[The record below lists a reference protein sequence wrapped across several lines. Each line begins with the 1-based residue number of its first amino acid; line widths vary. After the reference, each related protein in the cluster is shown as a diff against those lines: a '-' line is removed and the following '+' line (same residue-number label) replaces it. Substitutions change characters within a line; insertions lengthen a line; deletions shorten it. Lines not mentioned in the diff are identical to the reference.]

1 MTNSEPMSLVI
12 AVVRDSDSDA
22 IIKALVEADFRVT
35 RIASTGGFLRHGNS
49 TLLIGVNSDRVKE
62 VFQIIREHSTPS
74 VDFGLM
80 RGMAFALKVERFE
93 QV

>member
-1 MTNSEPMSLVI
+1 MSSEAMSLII
-12 AVVRDSDSDA
+12 AVVRDSDSNA
-22 IIKALVEADFRVT
+22 IIKALLEAGFRVT

-49 TLLIGVNSDRVKE
+49 TLLIGVESERVKD

-74 VDFGLM
+74 VDFGLK

-93 QV
+93 QL